1 MTLFILQKKL
11 ADALRVGTGGGLCFC
26 GINVYFKNDK
36 FYDDWVMPLFGR
48 LEPET
53 AYAVAQKAAKYN
65 LVSKEKLQQSRLLVS
80 TQPLAGGGLDHEKT
94 PLQDEVSSVS
104 FECVEFTSSE
114 EDLMGAQGE
123 AGRPGG
129 GTVCEASPSKVYD
142 SEFEVDESCLEIC
155 IEDEGESLHREVGT
169 CEECRA
175 CPPHG
180 SGEAY
185 CSSHGGGRVPSRR
198 YLSEAGYPSSD
209 LSCCGSPRAERN
221 CVTPDS
227 PSLSMRVNIA
237 SPLRS
242 SKMSLATMIDGTNP
256 NYDRDHLDEEDE
268 LHLVDEE
275 DATHED
281 HAHQEHRHDQAEDKD
296 DEDDYDDDDDELRT
310 HEALLPPEDEA
321 PCGFREGG
329 VVVVAH
335 DTVLVASS

>member
-1 MTLFILQKKL
+1 M

-65 LVSKEKLQQSRLLVS
+65 LVSKEKLQESRLLVS
-80 TQPLAGGGLDHEKT
+80 TQPLATGGKDHEET
-94 PLQDEVSSVS
+94 PLKGEESSVS

-123 AGRPGG
+123 AGRQGG
-129 GTVCEASPSKVYD
+129 AVCEASPSKAYD

-155 IEDEGESLHREVGT
+155 IEDEGGSLHREAGT

-175 CPPHG
+175 CPPHA
-180 SGEAY
+180 SGEP
-185 CSSHGGGRVPSRR
+185 CCPGHGVGRLPSRR

-268 LHLVDEE
+268 LPLVDEE
-275 DATHED
+275 DNAEE
-281 HAHQEHRHDQAEDKD
+281 HAEGRHDQREDRDD
-296 DEDDYDDDDDELRT
+296 DEDDDDDDDEELRT
-310 HEALLPPEDEA
+310 REALLPPEDEV
-321 PCGFREGG
+321 PCGFRES
-329 VVVVAH
+329 VVAV
-335 DTVLVASS
+335 TAARPEPILVASS

>member
-1 MTLFILQKKL
+1 M

-65 LVSKEKLQQSRLLVS
+65 LVSKEKLQESRLLVS
-80 TQPLAGGGLDHEKT
+80 TQPLAEGGMDHEET
-94 PLQDEVSSVS
+94 PLQEEEESSVA
-104 FECVEFTSSE
+104 FKCVEFTSSE
-114 EDLMGAQGE
+114 EDLMGADTDE
-123 AGRPGG
+123 GRPSGV
-129 GTVCEASPSKVYD
+129 TCESLSPSKAYD

-155 IEDEGESLHREVGT
+155 IEDEGGSLHREPGT

-180 SGEAY
+180 GGEPCCGA
-185 CSSHGGGRVPSRR
+185 HGGGRIPSRR
-198 YLSEAGYPSSD
+198 YLSESGYPSSD

-256 NYDRDHLDEEDE
+256 AYDRDHLDEEDE
-268 LHLVDEE
+268 LALVDEE
-275 DATHED
+275 ETCEEEHQQQQQREQED
-281 HAHQEHRHDQAEDKD
+281 EEEDEE
-296 DEDDYDDDDDELRT
+296 EDREEELRT
-310 HEALLPPEDEA
+310 RDALLPPEDDV
-321 PCGFREGG
+321 PCGFLEGMS
-329 VVVVAH
+329 VTSARPEPL
-335 DTVLVASS
+335 LVASS